1 LAREGTRWMTH
12 RLRYLTTIVIA
23 LAVVA
28 TAAAPGPPDE
38 VPDRYLL
45 LQAMPRERRV
55 TLAENLER
63 FDKLGPAEQ
72 AAIRKLDAQIARKNP
87 VEQARYRTLLRRYHL
102 WVKSLTD
109 EQQKELRDAPSVDE
123 RLALAIKLR
132 KKEKEAGGS
141 VTRFFNIRTGDY
153 GLVGP
158 YETAHLLK
166 IWNKLPAQ
174 KKTEIQ
180 RHQDRGPMFKEIR
193 DQNRFYGVQ
202 FVPFPAAEEK
212 HYDALLDADRN
223 FKEQLGS
230 HSKRVDMTPKKAEAA
245 HAKGEVVAKRFEL
258 RFTEFL
264 YFEEHKPKAVSQEN
278 LERFSTSCP
287 AWLHSMLDS
296 LSAEDAR
303 NYLTILYRLLY
314 PEPGE
319 MPVEPKPAAGSAAP
333 TPSPA
338 KTPSKKSRAAGPF

>member
-1 LAREGTRWMTH
+1 MTH

-28 TAAAPGPPDE
+28 TVSAPGPRDE
-38 VPDRYLL
+38 VPDRYLQ
-45 LQAMPRERRV
+45 LQAMPRERRL

-87 VEQARYRTLLRRYHL
+87 VEQARYRSLLRRYHL

-109 EQQKELRDAPSVDE
+109 EQQKELRDAGSADQ
-123 RLALAIKLR
+123 RLDLARKFR
-132 KKEKEAGGS
+132 KKEKEAGDS
-141 VTRFFNIRTGDY
+141 VPRLFNIRTGDY
-153 GLVGP
+153 GLIGP

-166 IWNKLPAQ
+166 IWNKLEPQ
-174 KKTEIQ
+174 KKNEIQ
-180 RHQDRGPMFKEIR
+180 RHQDRGPMFKDIR
-193 DQNRFYGVQ
+193 EQNRFFGVQ

-212 HYDALLDADRN
+212 HYDALLDGDRV
-223 FKEQLGS
+223 FKEQLGQF
-230 HSKRVDMTPKKAEAA
+230 SKRVDLTPKKAEAA
-245 HAKGEVVAKRFEL
+245 HAKGEPVPKRFEL
-258 RFTEFL
+258 RFTEFR
-264 YFEEHKPKAVSQEN
+264 YFEEHRPKAVSQEN

-303 NYLTILYRLLY
+303 NYLTIVYRLLY

-319 MPVEPKPAAGSAAP
+319 MPLDAKPASG
-333 TPSPA
+333 SPA
-338 KTPSKKSRAAGPF
+338 QTSSPARTPSKKSKAGGPF